1 MALTQMSYPR
11 ALSEYGSLPNY
22 TTTGND
28 WADVGAWKVQGLKTK
43 ALYFTAAT
51 KDLSVQILGSLNG
64 GSTYPIIVEAS
75 FAVATATPVKKQITD
90 YYTNLKV
97 QCKPAVADQHGT
109 LSTQLAGASF

>member
-11 ALSEYGSLPNY
+11 ALSEYGSLADY

-28 WADVGAWKVQGLKTK
+28 WADAGTWNVQALKTK
-43 ALYFTAAT
+43 ALYFTATT

-64 GSTYPIIVEAS
+64 GTTYPITVETS

-97 QCKPAVADQHGT
+97 QVKPAAEGQHGT